1 MKYSRLFL
9 ILFSSIIL
17 ISINAQENLHLHVAG
32 GLVSPFN
39 SKRGGS
45 ILGKAQYHID
55 KQFSLY
61 FQSGYLYYGEY
72 YLNYEIDH
80 ERKRIADELNHEV
93 IPILLGGRYTAVN
106 ESSWYPF
113 IEVELGVS
121 IYNFQKGDIIP
132 RYHHETG
139 ELVQFDRVNLRE
151 ENKVLASYGVGFGI
165 THPIT
170 QNLGTEIGLKLNS
183 NIDEQYSILLGG
195 RGTYTTIYWGFVF
208 YFI

>member
-1 MKYSRLFL
+1 MNYSRLSS
-9 ILFSSIIL
+9 ILFFSIIL
-17 ISINAQENLHLHVAG
+17 LSINAQDNLHFHISG

-45 ILGKAQYHID
+45 ILGKAQYNFD

-61 FQSGYLYYGEY
+61 FQSGYLSYGEY

-80 ERKRIADELNHEV
+80 ERKRIADELDHEV
-93 IPILLGGRYTAVN
+93 IPILFGGRYTAVN
-106 ESSWYPF
+106 ESSWHPF
-113 IEVELGVS
+113 IEVELGAS

-132 RYHHETG
+132 RYHPDTG
-139 ELVQFDRVNLRE
+139 ELVQFDRINQRE
-151 ENKVLASYGVGFGI
+151 ENKVLASYGVGLGI
-165 THPIT
+165 THEIT
-170 QNLGTEIGLKLNS
+170 QNFGTEIGLKLNS
-183 NIDEQYSILLGG
+183 NLDDEYSILLGG